1 MDEVVKDS
9 AQVSEDSVQVSEDLV
24 KAKKS
29 RDVEHILEIV
39 VVIMLGI
46 TALFT
51 AWASWIG
58 ALHGGNQAGNYT
70 TSNNLASEGNSE
82 YNAGVQSMMQD
93 MLLWNEVSDLQID
106 IIFEQEQGDDA
117 TVAQSANKLFFK
129 LQDNLSEQ
137 MATAI
142 GWSYDYAS
150 DDPTEI
156 VLTWMQ
162 KEEAMVSPFA
172 DEAFISSYFV
182 AANDLLAQ
190 SESAMAQGTKDNED
204 GDAFGL
210 VTVIYGVVLFLLGIA
225 GTFKSNKNKYA
236 VIAVSIVS
244 FVIAT
249 IYMFTIPLPTGFSI
263 TSFFGM

>member
-1 MDEVVKDS
+1 MDETTKDL
-9 AQVSEDSVQVSEDLV
+9 VEVTNDSVQVEGDLV

-29 RDVEHILEIV
+29 KDVEHILEIV

-51 AWASWIG
+51 AWASWVG

-70 TSNNLASEGNSE
+70 SSNNLASEGNSE

-93 MLLWNEVSDLQID
+93 MLLWNDVSDLQID
-106 IIFEQEQGDDA
+106 ILFAQEQGDDA
-117 TVAQSANKLFFK
+117 AVAQSANKLFFK
-129 LQDNLSEQ
+129 LQDNLSES

-142 GWSYDYAS
+142 GWSFDYAS

>member
-9 AQVSEDSVQVSEDLV
+9 VEVVNDTAQVEVGLV

-29 RDVEHILEIV
+29 KDVEHILEIV

-51 AWASWIG
+51 AWASWVG

-70 TSNNLASEGNSE
+70 LSNNLASEGNSE

-106 IIFEQEQGDDA
+106 ILFEQEQGDDA
-117 TVAQSANKLFFK
+117 AVEQSANKLFFK
-129 LQDNLSEQ
+129 LQDNLSET

-142 GWSYDYAS
+142 GWSFDYTS

-156 VLTWMQ
+156 VLAWMQ
-162 KEEAMVSPFA
+162 KDEALVSPFT

-182 AANDLLAQ
+182 TANDLLAQ
-190 SESAMAQGTKDNED
+190 SEAAMAQGSKDNTD

-225 GTFKSNKNKYA
+225 GSFKSNRNKYA
-236 VIAVSIVS
+236 VITVSIVS

-263 TSFFGM
+263 IGFFGM

>member
-1 MDEVVKDS
+1 MISGEFS
-9 AQVSEDSVQVSEDLV
+9 SSSQV
-24 KAKKS
+24 
-29 RDVEHILEIV
+29 
-39 VVIMLGI
+39 
-46 TALFT
+46 
-51 AWASWIG
+51 AS
-58 ALHGGNQAGNYT
+58 
-70 TSNNLASEGNSE
+70 
-82 YNAGVQSMMQD
+82 
-93 MLLWNEVSDLQID
+93 
-106 IIFEQEQGDDA
+106 
-117 TVAQSANKLFFK
+117 
-129 LQDNLSEQ
+129 

-142 GWSYDYAS
+142 GWSFDYAS

-162 KEEAMVSPFA
+162 KEEAMVSPFV